1 MNAPAGLPQWTTAL
15 PNWENLIVSKQ
26 SINPVGALYPEAAAA
41 ALDVMTNLVMS
52 DLAHKPLL
60 GQVTRPW
67 ALNFA
72 QSIFGAYDPQ
82 TGIRHIQEFFL
93 LISKKNSKSTLAAA
107 IMLTALILNWREGAY
122 FMIIAPTKKIAGSS
136 FNQACGMIR
145 NDPQLS
151 QLLRI
156 QGHGRVIIH
165 RTTNAVLEIV
175 AADSDTVTGSIATG
189 VLIEEVHEFGKREKS
204 EAMFL
209 EAKGGLAS
217 RPEGFVIYLTTHS
230 EEPPAGV
237 MRDKLKYARGV
248 RDGRIHDPRFL
259 PILYEFPK
267 WMLDA
272 ELHKRPENFYVT
284 NPNLGLSVSEDYL
297 INQYQTADETGES
310 ALRNFMAKHLNVEV
324 GLSLR
329 SDRWTGADYWA
340 QQGQELTLDDILA
353 RSDVVVVG
361 GDGGGLDDLL
371 GMAVLGRDKDTREWL
386 HWGHAWCHRGVLE
399 RRKNIASRLLDFENA
414 GELTIV
420 DNVNDDCNQFGQIC
434 AQIDAAG
441 LLHEIGLDPLMLG
454 GLLDG
459 ILDAGIDAEKMRSVA
474 QGYKLAGYIQTTERK
489 LASGE
494 LIHGNSALMAW
505 AVGNAKMEVRGNNAL
520 MTKQASGKAKIDPL
534 IALLNAAAL
543 MSENPE
549 ALDKKYEIHFI

>member
-1 MNAPAGLPQWTTAL
+1 MPQWTTAL

-26 SINPVGALYPEAAAA
+26 SINPVGALFPEAANA

-52 DLAHKPLL
+52 DLAHQPLL
-60 GQVTRPW
+60 GQVTRAW
-67 ALNFA
+67 ALDFA

-122 FMIIAPTKKIAGSS
+122 FMIIAPTKKIAESS
-136 FNQACGMIR
+136 FNQAKGMIR

-151 QLLRI
+151 TLLHV
-156 QGHGRVIIH
+156 QGYGRVISH

-310 ALRNFMAKHLNVEV
+310 SLRNFMAKHLNVEV

-329 SDRWTGADYWA
+329 SDRWAGADYWA
-340 QQGQELTLDDILA
+340 EQGQELTLDDILA

-371 GMAVLGRDKDTREWL
+371 GMAVLGRDKVTREWL

-399 RRKNIASRLLDFENA
+399 RRKNIASRLLDFEKA

-441 LLHEIGLDPLMLG
+441 LFHEIGLDPLMLG

-494 LIHGNSALMAW
+494 LIHGNIALMAW